1 MSTTPMPT
9 PGAPTPGTTGGTPDP
24 HAAPDPQTSGQQN
37 VSGQSA
43 ASEQEAQRARGP
55 RLGTVIWGVL
65 VILAAAY
72 LLFPLVL
79 GSAIDLQLAAIVA
92 LAATGAA
99 LLLAAIVGAIRRR

>member
-1 MSTTPMPT
+1 MSTSPMPT
-9 PGAPTPGTTGGTPDP
+9 PGASGGTPDP
-24 HAAPDPQTSGQQN
+24 QTASDPQTTSGQE
-37 VSGQSA
+37 S
-43 ASEQEAQRARGP
+43 QRVRGP

-65 VILAAAY
+65 VTLAAAY

-79 GSAIDLQLAAIVA
+79 GSPIDLQLAAIVA